1 MIDHA
6 VNVSGDLEKECAVA
20 ELEFS
25 DAWADKH
32 LSYGATLSGCQ
43 EEDYSVKQ
51 IAAQLANYAMDSSC
65 SAEKGWGEKV
75 SEKVISLYN
84 SLPKKGKPQGRSHCL
99 GFVSH
104 FLSFSRFRSFSLGTG
119 TKCIGRSHLSTQG
132 DIVNDSHAEI
142 IARRALMRFFYSE
155 IQRLSSILNKHG
167 NDSGSR
173 QLQSDDVT
181 SCLFHLEQDGSN
193 QGNFKLREGWQ
204 LHLYIS
210 QLPCNGS
217 QLSGMVQRKP
227 GRGDTTMS
235 VSCSDKITRWNVL
248 GVQGSLL
255 SYFLQPV
262 YLSTITVGQSPSV
275 FQHIPLENHL
285 QRSLYDRILP
295 LSNNLTV
302 PFQINKPLFVQLLY
316 HPKNF
321 SMLILLVTLTCG
333 YSICWNKYG
342 MHEVVLG
349 TTGRKQGTSA
359 KGALSP
365 STESSLCKKRLLE
378 IFLTLR
384 RDLQHKSPTK
394 GISYRELKND
404 VEAYSLTSK
413 TFKGKPPFNNWP
425 LKPLNLEAFSILRT
439 VEITPGAVELC
450 SGIRINGVCSNVN
463 HGKLMNESMV
473 ASPSDIIPS
482 TMSRPCDISCAALAG
497 FLDRNAL
504 SSIRQVEMWENEYR
518 QI

>member
-1 MIDHA
+1 
-6 VNVSGDLEKECAVA
+6 
-20 ELEFS
+20 
-25 DAWADKH
+25 
-32 LSYGATLSGCQ
+32 
-43 EEDYSVKQ
+43 
-51 IAAQLANYAMDSSC
+51 MDSSC

-84 SLPKKGKPQGRSHCL
+84 SLPKKGKPQGREVTVLAS
-99 GFVSH
+99 
-104 FLSFSRFRSFSLGTG
+104 FLISSPSQDLEVVSLGTG

-181 SCLFHLEQDGSN
+181 NCLFHLEQDGSN

-302 PFQINKPLFVQLLY
+302 PFQINKPLFCTAPVP
-316 HPKNF
+316 PKEF
-321 SMLILLVTLTCG
+321 QHADTAIVTLTCG

-342 MHEVVLG
+342 LHEVVLG

-413 TFKGKPPFNNWP
+413 TFRGKPPFNNWP
-425 LKPLNLEAFSILRT
+425 LKPLNLEAFSILR
-439 VEITPGAVELC
+439 
-450 SGIRINGVCSNVN
+450 
-463 HGKLMNESMV
+463 
-473 ASPSDIIPS
+473 
-482 TMSRPCDISCAALAG
+482 
-497 FLDRNAL
+497 
-504 SSIRQVEMWENEYR
+504 
-518 QI
+518 